1 MPCERLFMSVLTHLA
16 FTTHPSPDIVLYHS
30 TILVLYSDPPTH
42 SHPHAPNP
50 KMLGH
55 HVTLATDVAD
65 ATLPD
70 DPIQLEQIVR
80 SRQISLYLPFLVGM
94 WLDAVFL
101 GLILIAFCRWV
112 IYVRPSDSRW
122 TQALV
127 WWLMLPTAVTSAFL
141 VAHNYFL
148 FVTGFADYLRIF
160 NVTCEWSTI
169 QRVVG
174 AGHAG

>member
-1 MPCERLFMSVLTHLA
+1 
-16 FTTHPSPDIVLYHS
+16 
-30 TILVLYSDPPTH
+30 
-42 SHPHAPNP
+42 
-50 KMLGH
+50 MLGH
-55 HVTLATDVAD
+55 HVTLATDVAHT
-65 ATLPD
+65 TLPD

-112 IYVRPSDSRW
+112 IYVRPSDSKW

-127 WWLMLPTAVTSAFL
+127 WWLMLPTVVTSAFL

-169 QRVVG
+169 QWVG
-174 AGHAG
+174 SWSRTCGVGQSAGGHETGGKRCGRDVGSTA